1 MVRAFCTSS
10 SGVFLTD
17 YLDVISEYCFGKSS
31 HRVEAKDFD
40 PSQHNLA
47 VDAGH
52 ATTVNRHFPLVPQT
66 LLSLPSSIAV
76 LIGGGLASVT
86 QSKKVRIALY
96 LHFDGCREI
105 AQGLIGSRDSM
116 PILRE

>member
-31 HRVEAKDFD
+31 HRVEAKDF
-40 PSQHNLA
+40 
-47 VDAGH
+47 
-52 ATTVNRHFPLVPQT
+52 
-66 LLSLPSSIAV
+66 
-76 LIGGGLASVT
+76 GLASVT